1 MRNCLFGV
9 SRFARSL
16 GLIKHILCVFLDP
29 GGSTVPSQISRK
41 GSSKGKFSEGRK
53 GSQERFQVGK
63 MRWPEI
69 GFLVLKK
76 VVSGHLLK
84 IGFLSLKSS

>member
-1 MRNCLFGV
+1 MISYAWPMKSSRNGMFQE
-9 SRFARSL
+9 R
-16 GLIKHILCVFLDP
+16 
-29 GGSTVPSQISRK
+29 VPEK
-41 GSSKGKFSEGRK
+41 GSSKGKFSEGSKVPRK
-53 GSQERFQVGK
+53 GSAERFQVGK

-84 IGFLSLKSS
+84 IGFCL